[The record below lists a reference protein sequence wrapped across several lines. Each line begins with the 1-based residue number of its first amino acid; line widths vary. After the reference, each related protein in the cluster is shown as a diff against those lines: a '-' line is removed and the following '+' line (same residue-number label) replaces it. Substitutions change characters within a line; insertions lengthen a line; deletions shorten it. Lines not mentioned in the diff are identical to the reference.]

1 MERVF
6 LVHTD
11 GQEVC
16 NVDGIGLLLLRVI
29 LFYFVILLS
38 MRLMGKREIGQLS
51 IFDLVVSIM
60 IAEVSAMSLEDPS
73 APMTAGLI
81 IIGALVLMQI
91 GMSWLTL
98 KSIALRNLIEGRP
111 TLIIANGKIRDDE
124 MRRTR
129 YSMSDL
135 MTQLREKNI
144 ATVAD
149 VEFAMLETT
158 GKLSVFPKAAK
169 QPVTPSDLGVV
180 TPRTSLPL
188 PLIVDGQV
196 LDGNLEKI
204 GKTRFWLRGELEK
217 YGYSDLKKIFY
228 CSIDNPGEIWFDPKD
243 D

>member
-1 MERVF
+1 M
-6 LVHTD
+6 
-11 GQEVC
+11 
-16 NVDGIGLLLLRVI
+16 NGIGLLLLRVI

-60 IAEVSAMSLEDPS
+60 IAEVSAMSLEGPS
-73 APMTAGLI
+73 APVLEGLI
-81 IIGALVLMQI
+81 IIAALVFMQI

-98 KSIALRNLIEGRP
+98 KSITLRYLIEGRP

-149 VEFAMLETT
+149 VEFAVLETT
-158 GKLSVFPKAAK
+158 GKLSVFPKAEK
-169 QPVTPSDLGVV
+169 QPVTPSDLGIV

-217 YGYSDLKKIFY
+217 YGYSDLKRIFY
-228 CSIDNPGEIWFDPKD
+228 CSIDNQGEIWFDPKED
-243 D
+243 